1 MFKLWKRQT
10 DILRAFDAIAPDT
23 MTGRDVVRLTASI
36 MLMYAKDKEDAAQW
50 TMLMAQAIRD
60 YYTEQN
66 DGECTCDGCTARRKS
81 EAH

>member
-1 MFKLWKRQT
+1 
-10 DILRAFDAIAPDT
+10 
-23 MTGRDVVRLTASI
+23 MTCRDVVRLTASI

-81 EAH
+81 DAH